1 MVETA
6 TFVEATLTKL
16 AKADVIMAIGFG
28 NRQAPKV
35 LVGRELFAIAASNR
49 DTATETNILRV
60 TIAGE
65 EEFEEL
71 KNRVKEAKG
80 ELDPV

>member
-16 AKADVIMAIGFG
+16 AEADVIMAIGIG
-28 NRQAPKV
+28 DRRTPKV
-35 LVGRELFAIAASNR
+35 LIGRERFAIAASNR

-60 TIAGE
+60 TVAGE